1 MKKTL
6 LIGLLC
12 IAPTL
17 AFAQIDLDKLDK
29 SSIGK
34 DPVEATNE
42 YEFSSKMSNETGM
55 LYGEIVQQK
64 RIAKAKNKS
73 LNSVVS
79 QDSTLRKR
87 YMLRT
92 HDEVSYV
99 GAFVELH
106 DATDCSAFDAHGVE
120 YVKPFGDIFICQIP
134 VTALGEL
141 ADEENVKRIE
151 IAQRVYPM
159 LDNART
165 DANVEDVYNGTN
177 LPTAFT
183 GKDVIVGIIDEG
195 FDFTHP
201 NFYTTDK
208 SEYRI
213 KRVWDQ
219 NSDDGTAVTVFGNTV
234 SLGSEFTTEAE
245 ILKHAT
251 DNTSESHATHVTG
264 IAAGSGCI
272 SNSKYRGV
280 APDADIVAVATN
292 MSNNGIT
299 QGIGYILEYAT
310 SQGKPCVINMSLG
323 SHQGPHDG
331 TSYTSNFLKTISNTF
346 PNLALVGSAGN
357 EGGDKI
363 HISKNFSKNDTIK
376 RSNITTSSTS
386 KKCTQVNTLIDIWG
400 DAPFAVSVNIY
411 NTEDKKFEDYT
422 PYVWVTNTAQT
433 KNYTL
438 EDKDP
443 LFSDEC
449 KVTMS
454 LQTESNGKYHAT
466 VTIDNTDQDDSYRYA
481 QLDIKSYD
489 ATVHAWIN
497 GQYTNFTNGDTD
509 YTVGEVGGI
518 SEGII
523 SVGAYTSK
531 NQYESISQGTQKA
544 GFYTDN
550 GEIAP
555 FSSKGPTVDGR
566 MKPDIA
572 APGNVVVSSVNSYDT
587 DNYGK
592 NGIKTVAS
600 YTNNGATHYF
610 GTMQGTSQA
619 SPFVAGVVATWMQ
632 ADPTLNTYEVRD
644 ILRTTAV
651 QDSYTGTCPN
661 NTWGYGKIDAY
672 AGLVEVIR
680 RRAQREAENNRNF
693 VIVAKREKGNYF
705 YMTSNLFK
713 NKRFNAA
720 DAGTDDLTKIVT
732 ENLPDS
738 LVWTCD
744 LRGTTTKL
752 QHGTQYVSWKS
763 GNTAILDATGREL
776 IISFENGIYG
786 FYFADTDTT
795 ERLLSLNNTAGNDY
809 FAFYRE
815 GQIAELYLLPCTT
828 ASSDKD
834 EDDED
839 TRDCT
844 ALPFSE
850 SFASSSQGK
859 FTVYDVITASTDKQT
874 WKSTAQYGMKI
885 GGQVSG
891 ANVAAESWL
900 ISPCINLS
908 SATQPQLTFDHAHRY
923 AGTPAN
929 ELTLWIS
936 TDYTTGAPSTA
947 TWKQLTIPQYNTNTN
962 WNFVSSNAI
971 DLSSYKGKNICLA
984 WKYTSSTTAAAT
996 WEVKNVVVAEKGAS
1010 TAISGA
1016 KTSDII
1022 AIGLQGEIDIFGTQ
1036 AGQNVEVYTIAGLH
1050 LMTRQ
1055 AQSDFISLR
1064 LPAGFYLVKVDNTI
1078 HKVVVQ

>member
-1 MKKTL
+1 M
-6 LIGLLC
+6 
-12 IAPTL
+12 
-17 AFAQIDLDKLDK
+17 
-29 SSIGK
+29 
-34 DPVEATNE
+34 
-42 YEFSSKMSNETGM
+42 
-55 LYGEIVQQK
+55 
-64 RIAKAKNKS
+64 
-73 LNSVVS
+73 S

-92 HDEVSYV
+92 RNEVSYV

-165 DANVEDVYNGTN
+165 DANVEDVYNGTD

-183 GKDVIVGIIDEG
+183 GKDVIVGIIDGG

-219 NSDDGTAVTVFGNTV
+219 NSDDGTAVTVSGNAI
-234 SLGSEFTTEAE
+234 SLGSEFATETK

-251 DNTSESHATHVTG
+251 DDASGSHATHVTG

-280 APDADIVAVATN
+280 APDADIVAVSCLGDYETL
-292 MSNNGIT
+292 SSSVVLGIS
-299 QGIGYILEYAT
+299 YITEYAIK
-310 SQGKPCVINMSLG
+310 SGKPCVINMSLG
-323 SHQGPHDG
+323 THQGPHDG
-331 TSYTSNFLKTISNTF
+331 TGLTGALFKEIVDTLSNYGIGF
-346 PNLALVGSAGN
+346 AMVGAAGN
-357 EGGDKI
+357 EGGNKI
-363 HISKNFSKNDTIK
+363 HLSKTFSKNDTIK

-411 NTEDKKFEDYT
+411 NTEEKKFEDYT

-443 LFSDEC
+443 IFSDEC

-497 GQYTNFTNGDTD
+497 GQYTNFTNGNTD

-544 GFYTDN
+544 SYYADN
-550 GEIAP
+550 GEIAS

-566 MKPDIA
+566 TKPDIA
-572 APGNVVVSSVNSYDT
+572 APGSVIVSSVNSYDT

-592 NGIKTVAS
+592 DNKKTVAS

-705 YMTSNLFK
+705 YMTSNLF
-713 NKRFNAA
+713 
-720 DAGTDDLTKIVT
+720 
-732 ENLPDS
+732 
-738 LVWTCD
+738 
-744 LRGTTTKL
+744 
-752 QHGTQYVSWKS
+752 
-763 GNTAILDATGREL
+763 
-776 IISFENGIYG
+776 
-786 FYFADTDTT
+786 
-795 ERLLSLNNTAGNDY
+795 
-809 FAFYRE
+809 
-815 GQIAELYLLPCTT
+815 IAV
-828 ASSDKD
+828 
-834 EDDED
+834 
-839 TRDCT
+839 R
-844 ALPFSE
+844 
-850 SFASSSQGK
+850 
-859 FTVYDVITASTDKQT
+859 
-874 WKSTAQYGMKI
+874 
-885 GGQVSG
+885 
-891 ANVAAESWL
+891 
-900 ISPCINLS
+900 
-908 SATQPQLTFDHAHRY
+908 
-923 AGTPAN
+923 
-929 ELTLWIS
+929 
-936 TDYTTGAPSTA
+936 
-947 TWKQLTIPQYNTNTN
+947 
-962 WNFVSSNAI
+962 
-971 DLSSYKGKNICLA
+971 
-984 WKYTSSTTAAAT
+984 
-996 WEVKNVVVAEKGAS
+996 
-1010 TAISGA
+1010 
-1016 KTSDII
+1016 
-1022 AIGLQGEIDIFGTQ
+1022 
-1036 AGQNVEVYTIAGLH
+1036 
-1050 LMTRQ
+1050 
-1055 AQSDFISLR
+1055 
-1064 LPAGFYLVKVDNTI
+1064 
-1078 HKVVVQ
+1078 